1 MLSNYFTEAER
12 NLLACSLIGNGKAVS
27 SVEYSFVECPFVAS
41 CVVDYGGGNIRKEK
55 IFFNL
60 RTRPKKSEYF
70 GTITRLSF
78 VGLISTRQN

>member
-12 NLLACSLIGNGKAVS
+12 NLLACSLIGNGKPLS
-27 SVEYSFVECPFVAS
+27 NVEFSFVECPFVAS

-60 RTRPKKSEYF
+60 GITPKKSEYF
-70 GTITRLSF
+70 GTVTRLSF
-78 VGLISTRQN
+78 VGSISTRQN